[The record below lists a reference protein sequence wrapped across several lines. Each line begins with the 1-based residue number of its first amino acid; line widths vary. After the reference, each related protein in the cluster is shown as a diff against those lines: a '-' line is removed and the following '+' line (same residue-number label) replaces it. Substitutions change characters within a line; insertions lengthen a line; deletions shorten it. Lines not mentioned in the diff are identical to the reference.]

1 MTWES
6 FIEQMTWKNY
16 QDGEPIFRE
25 GETSEAAFLIVSGEI
40 DVVKGYETNHAR
52 TIATIG
58 AGEYVGEMGVVESK
72 PRSATALAKGA
83 TVVAPV
89 TPEQFRELILQ
100 NPEEA
105 LGLIRVLFERLR
117 AASDKLAELGEPLDP

>member
-1 MTWES
+1 
-6 FIEQMTWKNY
+6 MTWKTF
-16 QDGEPIFRE
+16 QDGETIFRE
-25 GETSEAAFLIVSGEI
+25 GETSEAAFLIVSGEVR
-40 DVVKGYETNHAR
+40 VVKGLETNHAR

-72 PRSATALAKGA
+72 PRSASAVAKGP

-89 TPEQFRELILQ
+89 THDEFMELILQ

-105 LGLIRVLFERLR
+105 MGLIKVIFERLR
-117 AASDKLAELGEPLDP
+117 AASDKLAELGEPLDT